1 MVFSSFDFLIIFLP
15 LFLISYFFVENKFKN
30 LCILLFSLVFYA
42 YGCFDNI
49 SYFFILIASLFLNHR
64 FGIWMG
70 KGIKH
75 KKFVL
80 ILSLIFNFGML
91 FVFKYFDFFIDII
104 TIITKN
110 QPINKLNLVLPIG
123 ISFYT
128 FQIVSYLIDVYFEKI
143 PYEKSFIDFG
153 TYVVMFPQLIAG
165 PILRYSDI
173 MAQIK
178 SDRDFKWENFKNGL
192 TIFIIGLASKVIIAN
207 QLSMVDLDVRNFGLE
222 NMCRLT
228 AWGTAIAWSMQMY
241 FDFYGYS
248 LMSIGLGKMMGFDIM
263 ENFKDPFLSK
273 SITEYWRRWHIS
285 LSTWFKDYLLY
296 PILLSK
302 GIKSLRNSLNT
313 SVGIKVSNVIV
324 NIIAT
329 FFVWLATGL
338 WHGANFNFIIWGM
351 YFFVLLTIEQI
362 FLYKILNKSKII
374 SHIYLCVLIA
384 ISFVIFFNEDLN
396 SICLIFNKMFGLD
409 VELINN
415 FFDKTIMNN
424 WKAILLGV
432 LCVIKIPQF
441 IYKKIENV
449 KAIKFFII
457 LILLAISLTLIYIGY
472 NDPFMYFRF

>member
-1 MVFSSFDFLIIFLP
+1 MVFSSFNFLLIFLP
-15 LFLISYFFVENKFKN
+15 LFLISYFLVEYKFKN
-30 LCILLFSLVFYA
+30 LCILLYSLVFYA
-42 YGCFDNI
+42 HGCFDNI
-49 SYFFILIASLFLNHR
+49 YYFFILLVSLFLNYR
-64 FGIWMG
+64 FGILLGG
-70 KGIKH
+70 KKH
-75 KKFVL
+75 KKMVL

-91 FVFKYFDFFIDII
+91 FIFKYFDFFIDII
-104 TIITKN
+104 TFFTKN
-110 QPINKLNLVLPIG
+110 RPIQKLNLILPIG

-128 FQIVSYLIDVYFEKI
+128 FQIVSYLVDVYFGKI
-143 PYEKSFIDFG
+143 KYEKNFINFG

-173 MAQIK
+173 MEQIK
-178 SDRDFKWENFKNGL
+178 SKRKFELENLFNGFS
-192 TIFIIGLASKVIIAN
+192 IFIIGLASKVIIAN

-228 AWGTAIAWSMQMY
+228 AWGVAIAWSMQMY

-248 LMSIGLGKMMGFDIM
+248 LMSIGLGKIMGFDIM
-263 ENFKDPFLSK
+263 KNFDDPFLSK

-302 GIKSLRNSLNT
+302 PVKSLRNMLNS
-313 SVGIKVSNVIV
+313 SVGIKVSNIVV

-329 FFVWLATGL
+329 FFVWFATGI
-338 WHGANFNFIIWGM
+338 WHGANYNFIIWGM

-374 SHIYLCVLIA
+374 SHIYLCILII
-384 ISFVIFFNEDLN
+384 ISFVIFFNENIND
-396 SICLIFNKMFGLD
+396 IHLIFSKMFGGN

-415 FFDKTIMNN
+415 FFYSSIANN
-424 WKAILLGV
+424 WKAIV
-432 LCVIKIPQF
+432 IAILCVLNIPRF
-441 IYKKIENV
+441 VYKKISS
-449 KAIKFFII
+449 IKILRAFII
-457 LILLAISLTLIYIGY
+457 VALLIISLSLIYIGY